1 MGASVDQ
8 KIVVIGARR
17 AKQGIGQ
24 FVAGWFADLG
34 CDVVG
39 VVGSHPETIAQA
51 QSTLKTKYGI
61 DCRGYAD
68 VAEALTAEQPTIAA
82 LCTPIRLRFDHLPP
96 IVDANIHCLCEKPF
110 CWSDPATDR
119 GFVESVSANFVQ
131 KNRLLRL
138 ITQWPFT
145 LDAYYRIHPGQAGAA
160 IERFEMNLSPV
171 TTGLDMVL
179 DCASHPISMLRR
191 LVGSGTVEHCE
202 ARFLRGDRS
211 HLRLDFAY
219 CHEAGETRVGLDF
232 ALCPTRPAP
241 AGFAINGCGVT
252 REVDIAAGYV
262 QYFRSGDRRAK
273 VPDPTRA
280 LIADFLQ
287 GVSRGEKTELTALL
301 EDHECLVRL
310 HEAAKKAL

>member
-1 MGASVDQ
+1 MSQ

-39 VVGSHPETIAQA
+39 VVGSRPETIAQV
-51 QSTLKTKYGI
+51 QSTLKTEYGI
-61 DCRGYAD
+61 DCRGYEN
-68 VAEALTAEQPTIAA
+68 VAEALAAEKPDIAA
-82 LCTPIRLRFDHLPP
+82 LCTPIRFRQSHLPA
-96 IVDANIHCLCEKPF
+96 IMETGVHCLCEKPF

-119 GFVESVSANFVQ
+119 RFVENVAANFVR
-131 KNRLLRL
+131 KNRLLKL

-145 LDAYYRIHPGQAGAA
+145 LDAYYRVHSEQTGAA

-171 TTGLDMVL
+171 TAGLDMVV

-191 LVGSGTVEHCE
+191 LMGSGTAENCR

-219 CHEAGETRVGLDF
+219 RHRAGETQVGLDF

-252 REVDIAAGYV
+252 REVDIAAGYA
-262 QYFRSGDRRAK
+262 QYFRSGDLRVEVA
-273 VPDPTRA
+273 DPTRA
-280 LIADFLQ
+280 LIADFLR
-287 GVSRGEKTELTALL
+287 GVSRDNQTDRTALL
-301 EDHECLVRL
+301 EDQENLVRL
-310 HEAAKKAL
+310 YSAAKNAL